1 MVLTILRHGTMFGMV
16 FIAISASMLFGPL
29 SGSSGSGGDRNST
42 IACSLG
48 FFVNNVTEIGGTL
61 AVVCSQVGWTQLTGF
76 PSGCSAGQFV
86 VAVGATL
93 TCSTPSGD
101 STSSTQCSTTG
112 QTIYNITESSSGVLT
127 SLCRAPDWTK
137 LINFPSGCTS
147 GQFVTGVG
155 VTLTCSSVAWT
166 QITSFPSGCSAGQF
180 VTAVGATL
188 TCAADSDSS
197 GGQSGANNT
206 GLTPAI
212 KSSGFV
218 SVTSFTAALSRTSG
232 TITEGLGDLILII
245 VVDPD
250 CNGVLSV
257 TDTKSSIYSQWGP
270 NFVTSGGWCVQWWQ
284 GRAARGTSMTV
295 TVTIGQ
301 LDAAWTFGWMV
312 IGASVTSGRANPGPV
327 IGQSRTC
334 AASPCA
340 YSIKIQTSNFQ
351 NTLLLCYGEWGT
363 FGSATYTPGGSQTN
377 QISGTASSQ
386 PPFFVDSLPAST
398 IGVYTCSGSTT
409 LGNTVPINFGILE
422 LDGMVS

>member
-1 MVLTILRHGTMFGMV
+1 RHGTMFGMV

-48 FFVNNVTEIGGTL
+48 FFVNNVTETGGTL

-101 STSSTQCSTTG
+101 STSSTQCLTTG

-197 GGQSGANNT
+197 GGQWGA
-206 GLTPAI
+206 
-212 KSSGFV
+212 
-218 SVTSFTAALSRTSG
+218 
-232 TITEGLGDLILII
+232 
-245 VVDPD
+245 
-250 CNGVLSV
+250 
-257 TDTKSSIYSQWGP
+257 

-351 NTLLLCYGEWGT
+351 NTLLLCYGE
-363 FGSATYTPGGSQTN
+363 
-377 QISGTASSQ
+377 
-386 PPFFVDSLPAST
+386 
-398 IGVYTCSGSTT
+398 
-409 LGNTVPINFGILE
+409 
-422 LDGMVS
+422 